1 MNYRNDDDYITPDL
15 LTVELNEQKG
25 RRRDMWITAVLVLI
39 CLMVVWTKFV
49 WLEPIQVSGDSM
61 NDTLVNGN
69 MLVLDRLASPNYGDV
84 VVFTKGGTPYIKR
97 VIALGGDS
105 VMIMDGNLYLKK
117 SGQTEYVIQNEEYAK
132 GRTYMYYYDGL
143 SRVHTEERTVF
154 EVKNGEFFAMG
165 DNREGSIDCR
175 DPRLGG
181 AISLDYLDGV
191 VHKFFI
197 DNKDSPI
204 AGLYKFL

>member
-143 SRVHTEERTVF
+143 SRMHTEERTVF